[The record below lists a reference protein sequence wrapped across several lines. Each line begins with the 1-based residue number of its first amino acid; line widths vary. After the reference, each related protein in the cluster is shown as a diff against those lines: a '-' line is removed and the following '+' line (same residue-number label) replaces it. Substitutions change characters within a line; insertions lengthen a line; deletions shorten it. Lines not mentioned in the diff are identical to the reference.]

1 MSELGQATTSV
12 VVAASMIARAET
24 DFSSIPNMGLTMA
37 SYVALLRAVNVGGRS
52 QVAMSD
58 LRQLLTDLGF
68 EDVISLLQSGN
79 LVFTTSV
86 GTGATLEAMLEVETQ
101 KRLGLKTAFFVRTAR
116 ELGAVIASNP
126 FPAEAERDPSH
137 LLGVFL
143 KDAPKANAVEALR
156 AAIKGPE
163 LVEARGKHAYI
174 VYPAGIGRSRLTN
187 TVIEAKLGT
196 QGTGRNWNT
205 VLKLAALAKG

>member
-1 MSELGQATTSV
+1 
-12 VVAASMIARAET
+12 
-24 DFSSIPNMGLTMA
+24 MA
-37 SYVALLRAVNVGGRS
+37 SYVALLRAVNVAGRS

-79 LVFTTSV
+79 LVFKTDG
-86 GTGATLEAMLEVETQ
+86 GTGARLETTLEAETQ
-101 KRLGLKTAFFVRTAR
+101 NHLGLKTAVFVRSAR
-116 ELGAVIASNP
+116 EMDAVIAGNP
-126 FPAEAERDPSH
+126 FAAEAKRDPSH
-137 LLGVFL
+137 LLVLFL
-143 KDAPKANAVEALR
+143 KDAPRAGAVEALR

-163 LVEARGKHAYI
+163 LVAAKGKQVYA

-205 VLKLAALAKG
+205 VRKLAALAKG

>member
-1 MSELGQATTSV
+1 
-12 VVAASMIARAET
+12 
-24 DFSSIPNMGLTMA
+24 MA

-58 LRQLLTDLGF
+58 LRHLLTKLGF
-68 EDVISLLQSGN
+68 EDVQSLLQSGN
-79 LVFTTSV
+79 LVFKTNAEM
-86 GTGATLEAMLEVETQ
+86 GAKLEAVLEDETQ
-101 KRLGLKTAFFVRTAR
+101 KGLGLKTAFFVRNAR
-116 ELGAVIASNP
+116 EMDAVIASNP
-126 FPAEAERDPSH
+126 FPAEATRDPSH
-137 LLGVFL
+137 LLAVFL
-143 KDAPKANAVEALR
+143 KDAPKGNAVEALR

-174 VYPAGIGRSRLTN
+174 VYPAGIGRSRVTN

>member
-1 MSELGQATTSV
+1 
-12 VVAASMIARAET
+12 
-24 DFSSIPNMGLTMA
+24 MA

-68 EDVISLLQSGN
+68 ENVQSLLQSGN
-79 LVFTTSV
+79 LVFMTDGGPASN
-86 GTGATLEAMLEVETQ
+86 LEARLEAETQ
-101 KRLGLKTAFFVRTAR
+101 KGLGLKTAFFVRSGR
-116 ELGAVIASNP
+116 EMDAVIAGNP
-126 FPAEAERDPSH
+126 FPAEAKRDPSH
-137 LLGVFL
+137 LLVLFL
-143 KDAPKANAVEALR
+143 KDAPKANAVAALR

-163 LVEARGKHAYI
+163 LVAAKGKHAYA

>member
-1 MSELGQATTSV
+1 LWQPELIV
-12 VVAASMIARAET
+12 
-24 DFSSIPNMGLTMA
+24 A
-37 SYVALLRAVNVGGRS
+37 SYIALLRAVNVGGRS

-58 LRQLLTDLGF
+58 LRQLLADLGF
-68 EDVISLLQSGN
+68 ADVISLLQSGN
-79 LVFTTSV
+79 LVFKTNV
-86 GTGATLEAMLEVETQ
+86 GPAGKLEATLGAETQ
-101 KRLGLKTAFFVRTAR
+101 KRLGLKTAFFVRSAR

-126 FPAEAERDPSH
+126 FAAEAQRDPSH
-137 LLGVFL
+137 FLVLFL
-143 KDAPKANAVEALR
+143 KDAPKAHAVEKLR

-163 LVEARGKHAYI
+163 LVQAQGKHLYA

-205 VLKLAALAKG
+205 VLKLAALARS

>member
-1 MSELGQATTSV
+1 
-12 VVAASMIARAET
+12 
-24 DFSSIPNMGLTMA
+24 MA

-79 LVFTTSV
+79 LVFKTDG
-86 GTGATLEAMLEVETQ
+86 GTGARLEATLEAETQ
-101 KRLGLKTAFFVRTAR
+101 KRLGLKTAVFVRSAR
-116 ELGAVIASNP
+116 EMDAVIGGNP
-126 FPAEAERDPSH
+126 FAAEARRDPSH
-137 LLGVFL
+137 LLVLFL
-143 KDAPKANAVEALR
+143 KDAPKANAVDALR

-163 LVEARGKHAYI
+163 LVQARGRHAYI

-187 TVIEAKLGT
+187 ALIEAKLGT

-205 VLKLAALAKG
+205 VRKLAALAQG